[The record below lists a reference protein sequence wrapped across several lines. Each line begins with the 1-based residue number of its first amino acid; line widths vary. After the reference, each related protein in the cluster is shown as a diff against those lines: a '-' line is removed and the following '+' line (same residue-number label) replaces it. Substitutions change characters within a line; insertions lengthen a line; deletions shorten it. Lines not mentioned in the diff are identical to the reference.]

1 MIRSCLTIL
10 VCWLGSGLAQAATPS
25 PQDYAFGFRA
35 EAAAAGPIWELT
47 LPEAVYRGVT
57 RADLGDLQVF
67 NATGSMVP
75 HSLRLPKAPDAA
87 APAPVGLPVFPLYR
101 HRGETGGQ
109 VLRIVTNERGAVI
122 DASGVATPLDGT
134 DRVDAYLV
142 DASALERPPRALQL
156 DWRLGE
162 SSGFVATVTV
172 DASDDL
178 AHWQPLARD
187 ATVAE
192 LHAGEAVLDRTEI
205 ELPARKAKYLR
216 VSWPESLRRI
226 ELSTVTAVFASVAA
240 PAERQWIEIRGSRC
254 GGEPYCFDF
263 DSGGQRVVDRARLVF
278 PAGNMVLRGS
288 LQSASAPNGPW
299 HTRHFGVHYS
309 LRHDGALLE
318 SAPVDLLPVS
328 DRYWRL
334 APEGGSTGDPAT
346 APTLVLGWTPHR
358 LRFVAQGE
366 PPYTVAFGS
375 ASSSSAT
382 RPFLGTLEEKK
393 LEGLTVAATASEV
406 FTLGGEGRRSTSPW
420 RAWLLWGVLLGGL
433 TLLGWMVLR
442 LVRQLG
448 TTTSGPSNDPDGPG
462 TSRP

>member
-1 MIRSCLTIL
+1 MQRRPCT
-10 VCWLGSGLAQAATPS
+10 LAA
-25 PQDYAFGFRA
+25 
-35 EAAAAGPIWELT
+35 
-47 LPEAVYRGVT
+47 
-57 RADLGDLQVF
+57 
-67 NATGSMVP
+67 
-75 HSLRLPKAPDAA
+75 
-87 APAPVGLPVFPLYR
+87 
-101 HRGETGGQ
+101 
-109 VLRIVTNERGAVI
+109 
-122 DASGVATPLDGT
+122 
-134 DRVDAYLV
+134 
-142 DASALERPPRALQL
+142 
-156 DWRLGE
+156 
-162 SSGFVATVTV
+162 
-172 DASDDL
+172 
-178 AHWQPLARD
+178 LARD

-263 DSGGQRVVDRARLVF
+263 DSGGQRVVDRPGSSSRQATWCCAAACNPRLRPTSLAHAALRRPLQPQARRRPSGKRARR
-278 PAGNMVLRGS
+278 PAS
-288 LQSASAPNGPW
+288 
-299 HTRHFGVHYS
+299 
-309 LRHDGALLE
+309 
-318 SAPVDLLPVS
+318 VS

-406 FTLGGEGRRSTSPW
+406 FTLGGEDGAAPRHGVPGCCGGCSSAVSPCSAGW
-420 RAWLLWGVLLGGL
+420 CCAWFVSSAPRLGA
-433 TLLGWMVLR
+433 
-442 LVRQLG
+442 
-448 TTTSGPSNDPDGPG
+448 SNDPDGPG